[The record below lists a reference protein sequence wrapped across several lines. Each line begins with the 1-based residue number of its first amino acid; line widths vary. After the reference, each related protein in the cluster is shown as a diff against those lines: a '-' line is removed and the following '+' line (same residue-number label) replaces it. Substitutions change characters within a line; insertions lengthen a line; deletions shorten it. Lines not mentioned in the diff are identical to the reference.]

1 MKRTTYH
8 RTTHTTKTQK
18 IHNSINLNHKQ
29 MLGLAAIAAGIAI
42 IIGSLGYLIIR
53 ILLALVGLVLINYG
67 LFLRN
72 QPPFFV
78 WIQRII
84 QQAARMRR

>member
-1 MKRTTYH
+1 MKRNTYH
-8 RTTHTTKTQK
+8 RNAQFTRTQK
-18 IHNSINLNHKQ
+18 VYKNINNNKE
-29 MLGLAAIAAGIAI
+29 MLGLAAIAAGIAV

-78 WIQRII
+78 WIQRVM

>member
-1 MKRTTYH
+1 MKRNTNH
-8 RTTHTTKTQK
+8 RNAQFTKAYK
-18 IHNSINLNHKQ
+18 SYKNADNKQ
-29 MLGLAAIAAGIAI
+29 LLGLAAIAAGIAI

-53 ILLALVGLVLINYG
+53 ILLALIGLVLINYG